1 LPPARRRWPS
11 VPRLAK
17 SAYTLAGGNGTAGG
31 ERLRGSAGGVAAPA
45 GELFPSLVARDVALA
60 EERYLAVFE
69 ESLEGLSETVRDAA
83 GRERSW
89 LSRVRAGVVALLG
102 FFDDEPERGR
112 FLIAAER
119 VCDGVGLECER
130 RLLGV
135 LSGLL
140 DDGAPQALGEL
151 TSDPQLTSELIAG
164 GVFSAVRTCM
174 LEREEAEGGG
184 HRRALVELAPEL
196 MAFIVRPYLGQAAAS
211 MELSGRPAPFEER
224 GPGGRRLYATRRTR
238 LVLRAIAAA
247 PRSSNREVAQAAGL
261 ADEGQTSKLLR
272 RLAERG
278 LIENVGFGQ
287 QGGRSNAWLLT
298 TRGERALAR
307 FGDPTAEGRSA

>member
-1 LPPARRRWPS
+1 
-11 VPRLAK
+11 
-17 SAYTLAGGNGTAGG
+17 
-31 ERLRGSAGGVAAPA
+31 VA
-45 GELFPSLVARDVALA
+45 LDVADA
-60 EERYLAVFE
+60 EERRLAAFE
-69 ESLEGLSETVRDAA
+69 DALGRLSETVSEAA

-89 LSRVRAGVVALLG
+89 LSRVRAGLVALLG

-112 FLIAAER
+112 FLLAAER
-119 VCDGVGLECER
+119 VGDGVGVECER

-151 TSDPQLTSELIAG
+151 TRDPQLTSELIAG
-164 GVFSAVRTCM
+164 GVFSVVRTCM
-174 LEREEAEGGG
+174 LERSEAGDGAA
-184 HRRALVELAPEL
+184 RALVELAPEL

-211 MELSGRPAPFEER
+211 VELSGRPAPLEER
-224 GPGGRRLYATRRTR
+224 GVGGRRLYATRRTR
-238 LVLRAIAAA
+238 LVLSAIASA

-278 LIENVGFGQ
+278 WIENVGFGQ

-298 TRGERALAR
+298 SRGERVLAR
-307 FGDPTAEGRSA
+307 FSEPAEKGHSA